1 MENNTF
7 FTIILIFIYLKYFLL
22 NLYANIYE
30 FISDLLIFF
39 IFEMQNILIFLNV
52 FDMVLI
58 FLLNY

>member
-7 FTIILIFIYLKYFLL
+7 FTIILIFIYLKYFLS